1 MNRIVDVFEIDNSG
15 YVVLEVLDVKGG
27 KHYLNV
33 KSEDLTNYQN
43 GEYIQKA
50 FPYLTAEERELILT
64 GLTSEMWDNM
74 FDEEK

>member
-15 YVVLEVLDVKGG
+15 YVVLEVLDIKGG

-33 KSEDLTNYQN
+33 KSEDLINYQN

-50 FPYLTAEERELILT
+50 FPYLTAGERELILT
-64 GLTSEMWDNM
+64 GLTPEMWDDM
-74 FDEEK
+74 FGEEK